1 MPITRSAKKAHR
13 QSLKRQS
20 ENNAVKR
27 TMKETIKSYKNTL
40 EQDPAQAKEMLPQ
53 VYKTIDK
60 AAKKGVIQ
68 DNTADRKKSHIAKM
82 LPQK

>member
-27 TMKETIKSYKNTL
+27 IMKETVKSYKNIL
-40 EQDPAQAKEMLPQ
+40 DQDASQAKEMLPK

-60 AAKKGVIQ
+60 AAKKGVIKE
-68 DNTADRKKSHIAKM
+68 NTAARKKSHIAKM

>member
-27 TMKETIKSYKNTL
+27 IMKETIKSYKSTVD
-40 EQDPAQAKEMLPQ
+40 QDSSQAAEMLPH

-60 AAKKGVIQ
+60 AAKQGVIK
-68 DNTADRKKSHIAKM
+68 DNTAARKKSHVAKM
-82 LPQK
+82 IAQK